1 MDSNR
6 GNRAECGV
14 YDDAMCA
21 NINGPLT
28 SDDIVN
34 GILDNVYNGTAKIEF
49 DNKINLEDVINK
61 IENILNGD

>member
-21 NINGPLT
+21 NINGPLI
-28 SDDIVN
+28 SDDIIN
-34 GILDNVYNGTAKIEF
+34 GIIDNVCTGTAKIEL
-49 DNKINLEDVINK
+49 NKKIDLEYIVNEIEK
-61 IENILNGD
+61 ILKGD